1 MYKALFNTNR
11 TAAEH
16 ISTLRKK
23 WLCSK
28 DIIDLLGCKRTTAG
42 NVINEIQKEQINN
55 NEKPT
60 PRYVPREAFLKWQGT
75 TLEDYIEQAR
85 IEKEIGGIEWKI

>member
-42 NVINEIQKEQINN
+42 NVINEIQKEQINKGKHQ
-55 NEKPT
+55 E
-60 PRYVPREAFLKWQGT
+60 PRYITREAFLEWQGT

-85 IEKEIGGIEWKI
+85 IEKEIT